1 VLTVQELGWLQ
12 LDFSNWVAVTGVIAA
27 ITGVVLGPIIDRL
40 GSLRILKWIVMFR
53 FAIFLAMGL
62 FEGMWG
68 VSSVFKWFMLVNAIA
83 TQIVTIALIALFMRL
98 CLNRVSAS
106 QFAVYMALANLT
118 YSMGSG
124 LLVLLSGF
132 TDYRGMMLFSSLMIG
147 VMLLLLPLV
156 DLDRHEQDLSKLR

>member
-1 VLTVQELGWLQ
+1 
-12 LDFSNWVAVTGVIAA
+12 
-27 ITGVVLGPIIDRL
+27 
-40 GSLRILKWIVMFR
+40 
-53 FAIFLAMGL
+53 
-62 FEGMWG
+62 MWG

-98 CLNRVSAS
+98 CLNRVAAS
-106 QFAVYMALANLT
+106 QFAAYMALANLT

-147 VMLLLLPLV
+147 LMLLLLPLV
-156 DLDRHEQDLSKLR
+156 DLDRHEKDLSKLR